1 MKRVLLI
8 VIVVAVMCGM
18 PYNHNARGF
27 SSMSYTN
34 SRGEIQSLY
43 IGDLDVSEE
52 YEKLLNNIVVDIC
65 KDLGSDKESVTV
77 ISVTLLE
84 NSGVTI
90 ELIFDG
96 DKYTYLYDCFGSA
109 ISQNIIRNYE
119 LDEWEMYRI
128 EKCK

>member
-1 MKRVLLI
+1 MKKLLMI
-8 VIVVAVMCGM
+8 VMILVIVYLM
-18 PYNHNARGF
+18 PYNSIGRAF

-34 SRGEIQSLY
+34 SRGEMQGLY
-43 IGDLDVSEE
+43 LGDTDVTEK

-65 KDLGSDKESVTV
+65 KDVGSDKENIMI

-84 NSGVTI
+84 NSGITI

-128 EKCK
+128 KKCK

>member
-1 MKRVLLI
+1 MKKLLMIVMVI
-8 VIVVAVMCGM
+8 VIVYLM
-18 PYNHNARGF
+18 PYNKLGRAF

-34 SRGEIQSLY
+34 SRGEIQGLY
-43 IGDLDVSEE
+43 LGDTDVTEK

-65 KDLGSDKESVTV
+65 KDLGSDKENIMI

-84 NSGVTI
+84 NSGITI

-128 EKCK
+128 KKCK

>member
-1 MKRVLLI
+1 MKKLLMI
-8 VIVVAVMCGM
+8 VMILVIVYLM
-18 PYNHNARGF
+18 PYNSIGRAF

-34 SRGEIQSLY
+34 SRGEMQGLY
-43 IGDLDVSEE
+43 LGDTDVTEK

-65 KDLGSDKESVTV
+65 KDLGSDKENIMI

-84 NSGVTI
+84 NSGITI

-128 EKCK
+128 KKCK